1 MRPLPLLRNAVHIPW
16 EHRCILSSMDLKR
29 LEERRETKEEKK
41 GIIITK
47 EEKKIEKQTE

>member
-1 MRPLPLLRNAVHIPW
+1 
-16 EHRCILSSMDLKR
+16 
-29 LEERRETKEEKK
+29 LEERRETKTKEEKK

>member
-1 MRPLPLLRNAVHIPW
+1 VGTPLYFKFDGSEEIGGKKRN
-16 EHRCILSSMDLKR
+16 KR
-29 LEERRETKEEKK
+29 GKKK